1 MCTVSNIGSGWGDT
15 FPGRYPWIQPYVQPH
30 TTPIAPIPVS
40 IPGVSQDEF
49 DRLKREVEELRKLL
63 SAAKTFDAA
72 TGQPDCEV
80 DEKVALIKRIAE
92 YVGVDL
98 GDVLDESD
106 SAA

>member
-15 FPGRYPWIQPYVQPH
+15 FPNRYPWIQPY
-30 TTPIAPIPVS
+30 TTPCPLPIPAV
-40 IPGVSQDEF
+40 IPGVSQAEF

-63 SAAKTFDAA
+63 AAAKAFDAA

-92 YVGVDL
+92 FVGVDL
-98 GDVLDESD
+98 ADVLDES
-106 SAA
+106 A

>member
-1 MCTVSNIGSGWGDT
+1 MCTVSNIGTGWGDT
-15 FPGRYPWIQPYVQPH
+15 FPDRYPWIQPYVAPVS
-30 TTPIAPIPVS
+30 PPIPVV
-40 IPGVSQDEF
+40 IPGVSQEEF

-63 SAAKTFDAA
+63 TAAKEFDAA

-98 GDVLDESD
+98 KDVLDESD
-106 SAA
+106 TTAR

>member
-1 MCTVSNIGSGWGDT
+1 MCTVSNIGSGWSGT
-15 FPGRYPWIQPYVQPH
+15 FPDRYPWIQPYVQPVP
-30 TTPIAPIPVS
+30 TPIPVQ

-49 DRLKREVEELRKLL
+49 DRLKREVEELRTLL
-63 SAAKTFDAA
+63 AAAKAFDTA

-98 GDVLDESD
+98 DDVLDQGES
-106 SAA
+106 A

>member
-1 MCTVSNIGSGWGDT
+1 MCTVSNIGSGWGQSV
-15 FPGRYPWIQPYVQPH
+15 PISYPWIQPYVQPG
-30 TTPIAPIPVS
+30 PQPIPVP

-63 SAAKTFDAA
+63 AAAKEFDAA

-98 GDVLDESD
+98 GDLLDESD
-106 SAA
+106 NGA